1 MTHRHA
7 LCAAILGLGA
17 LLSSPAPAADLEAR
31 VIVKLKAASPLKQ
44 AQAASRVRSL
54 GARLGVS
61 ARMLGQP
68 APDLQVMQASG
79 ISSEALAARLAQQ
92 ADVEY
97 AVPDRIK
104 TIRALP
110 TDPLLGNQWYLQ
122 APGITQPAAIDAVGA
137 WSLTGGSA
145 SVVVA
150 VVDTGV
156 RFDHEDLAAPLLP
169 GYDFI
174 ADGLNSGD
182 GDSDRDADASDPG
195 DYLSSADLA
204 NATLRSMCGTSDTHA
219 SSWHGTQVAGIVA
232 AQANNGLGIA
242 GVGGATRVLPV
253 RVLGKDRKSVV

>member
-1 MTHRHA
+1 
-7 LCAAILGLGA
+7 
-17 LLSSPAPAADLEAR
+17 
-31 VIVKLKAASPLKQ
+31 
-44 AQAASRVRSL
+44 
-54 GARLGVS
+54 
-61 ARMLGQP
+61 MLGQP

-253 RVLGKDRKSVV
+253 RVLGKCGGFDSDIIAGMRWAAGLTVPGVPANPNPARVINLSLAGGSGCSSAYAAPSPRSARQAP